1 MTNKLFITAIL
12 VGTLL
17 CQPSFAQQ
25 SSIANEVSIKA
36 GKQQA
41 QLKTN
46 IGIFE
51 QNVEIIHGNRKINAD
66 RLEVHRREELGDNKQ
81 LLVATGTPARFSETQ
96 SDGSTLTASASE
108 IRYDVANRTLVIKG
122 NAIINQA
129 GQIIRAQS
137 ITYDIDRQLISA
149 ERGEQDSARVHTI
162 LVPEKKTK
170 PVGQG
175 N

>member
-1 MTNKLFITAIL
+1 MTNKLMYSLAV
-12 VGTLL
+12 VGLL
-17 CQPSFAQQ
+17 FGQLALAQ
-25 SSIANEVSIKA
+25 STNPVDEVSIKA

-66 RLEVHRREELGDNKQ
+66 KLEVHRREELGDNKQ
-81 LLVATGTPARFSETQ
+81 LLVATGSPARFSEKQ
-96 SDGSTLTASASE
+96 PDGTELTASALE
-108 IRYDVANRTLVIKG
+108 IRYDVANRTLEIKG
-122 NAIINQA
+122 DAKINQA

-137 ITYDIDRQLISA
+137 IIYDMEKQLISA
-149 ERGEQDSARVHTI
+149 ERGEQDNARVHTI
-162 LVPEKKTK
+162 LVPEKNPKK
-170 PVGQG
+170 AGKG